1 MGKWLRNWLI
11 GMALLGLAIIAY
23 MALSPR
29 DQEPSLEEEIEEV
42 DSSLMRERR
51 RR

>member
-1 MGKWLRNWLI
+1 MGRWLRNWLI
-11 GMALLGLAIIAY
+11 GMALLGLAIFAY
-23 MALSPR
+23 TALSPR
-29 DQEPSLEEEIEEV
+29 DQEPSLDEEIEEV

>member
-1 MGKWLRNWLI
+1 MGRWLRNWLI
-11 GMALLGLAIIAY
+11 GMALLGLAIFAY

-29 DQEPSLEEEIEEV
+29 DQEPSLEEEIQEV

>member
-1 MGKWLRNWLI
+1 MGKWLRNWII
-11 GMALLGLAIIAY
+11 GVALLGLAIFAY
-23 MALSPR
+23 TALSPR
-29 DQEPSLEEEIEEV
+29 EEEPSLEEEIEEV

>member
-1 MGKWLRNWLI
+1 MGRWLRNWLI
-11 GMALLGLAIIAY
+11 GMALLGLAIFAY